1 MLRDKLRSA
10 TREHH
15 DRLERGLDIAGSI
28 GSAADYTRLLA
39 RMYGFYAPLER
50 CLCKFDDAL
59 REHGVRVRPD
69 LKAQKLEL
77 YLHAFGWTPVAVSTL
92 PLCAELP
99 CVSTDAHA
107 LGCLYVLEG
116 ATLGGQIISRRNGGL
131 NIDGDA
137 GLTFF
142 RAYGARTGRMWHGFV
157 EGLNAY
163 PATDAEAAQATQSAR
178 ETFAAMERWLL
189 QSAPDRATQ
198 LTHRLASRSRS
209 AGTDWSDRTSS

>member
-1 MLRDKLRSA
+1 MDKLRSA

-15 DRLERGLDIAGSI
+15 ARLERGLNIPGSI

-50 CLCKFDDAL
+50 LLLNFDDAM
-59 REHGVRVRPD
+59 REHGVRVRPR
-69 LKAQKLEL
+69 LKARKLEL
-77 YLHAFGWTPVAVSTL
+77 DLHAFGWTPDAVSAW

-116 ATLGGQIISRRNGGL
+116 STLGGQIISRRL
-131 NIDGDA
+131 RQVLEIDGDA
-137 GLTFF
+137 GLAFF
-142 RAYGARTGRMWHGFV
+142 RAYGAHTGRMWQGFV

-178 ETFAAMERWLL
+178 DTFAAMERWLL
-189 QSAPDRATQ
+189 QSIPGVATQ
-198 LTHRLASRSRS
+198 LTRASRSRS
-209 AGTDWSDRTSS
+209 T

>member
-15 DRLERGLDIAGSI
+15 ARLERVLDIPDSI
-28 GSAADYTRLLA
+28 GSEADYTRLLV
-39 RMYGFYAPLER
+39 RMYGFYTPLER
-50 CLCKFDDAL
+50 RLRTFDDAL
-59 REHGVRVRPD
+59 REHGVRVRPR
-69 LKAQKLEL
+69 LKAEKLEL
-77 YLHAFGWTPVAVSTL
+77 DLHAFGWTPDAVSAL

-116 ATLGGQIISRRNGGL
+116 STLGGQIISRRIRQAL
-131 NIDGDA
+131 EIDGDA
-137 GLTFF
+137 GLAFF
-142 RAYGARTGRMWHGFV
+142 RAYGAHTGRMWQGFV

-178 ETFAAMERWLL
+178 DTFAAMERWLL
-189 QSAPDRATQ
+189 QAIPGVATQ
-198 LTHRLASRSRS
+198 LTRASRSRS
-209 AGTDWSDRTSS
+209 T